1 MNSTRATLVARYLDG
16 IRELDA
22 VVDGLTEAQL
32 DLRPAAGE
40 WTVREIV
47 HHCADSEM
55 TSAIRLRRL
64 LAEDNPV
71 IDGYDEAA
79 FARRLHYDVRPVA
92 ASLAAVRAARET
104 SASILEHLS
113 DADWSRAGTHS
124 QSGPYSV
131 DDWLRIYA
139 AHCHDHAEQAR
150 RVVSA

>member
-1 MNSTRATLVARYLDG
+1 MARYLDG